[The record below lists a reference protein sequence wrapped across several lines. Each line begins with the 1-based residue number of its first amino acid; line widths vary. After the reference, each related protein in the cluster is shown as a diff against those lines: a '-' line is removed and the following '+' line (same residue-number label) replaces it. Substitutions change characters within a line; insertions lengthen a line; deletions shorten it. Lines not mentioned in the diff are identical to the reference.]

1 MYGRFTILL
10 LSCSAIFVGSIVNN
24 LHDQDNL
31 DSIDSMGRENQK
43 LQTHVFRERLPGL
56 SSRTDIIKQGRVHQD
71 LSHEVIFAIKQKNM
85 DELRS
90 ILHDVSDPSSL
101 NYGQHMTLEEVT
113 DLTSN
118 PEARDVVVSYLN
130 FIGAS
135 IKSITLGGEY
145 ITASASIAI
154 WESMFKTE
162 FYTFHQTHI
171 GNRVGKVVRAEK
183 YSIPRE
189 LDLHLEAVL
198 NIVNLYQ
205 VSHGNLHP
213 MKSSHVVKEK
223 GVTMQDNPGTPEWL
237 EYHTITPYKLKLY
250 YNMSNNVR
258 GVNFSTQAVFA
269 SYNYYFSHADGV
281 AFRTMAG
288 LPRQSIKF
296 IKNAN
301 DTICR
306 VDSWRCFEG
315 NLDLQYIMAM
325 SPLSPT
331 TYWYTDLDFIDW
343 IVTVA
348 NIVNPPRVFSISY
361 GHIEDTVDVGSR
373 SIFTQQAMKL
383 GAMGVTI
390 LAATGDDGAN
400 RGEGSCRYAAN
411 FPTVHPYVTAVGG
424 TSVRENKIFCYHFI
438 ALVLITVLY

>member
-1 MYGRFTILL
+1 MFGRFITLL
-10 LSCSAIFVGSIVNN
+10 LSCTAIFVCSIVNS
-24 LHDQDNL
+24 LHDQNNL
-31 DSIDSMGRENQK
+31 DLIDGMGREKYK
-43 LQTHVFRERLPGL
+43 LHTHVFREHLPGL

-71 LSHEVIFAIKQKNM
+71 FSHEVIFAIKQKNM

-101 NYGQHMTLEEVT
+101 NYGQHMTREEVT

-135 IKSITLGGEY
+135 VKSITLGGEY
-145 ITASASIAI
+145 ITASASIAT

-198 NIVNLYQ
+198 NIVNMYQ

-213 MKSSHVVKEK
+213 MKSSQVAKGKEI
-223 GVTMQDNPGTPEWL
+223 TLQANPGTPEWL

-269 SYNYYFSHADGV
+269 GLNLYFSPTDGV

-288 LPRQSIKF
+288 LPQQSIKYT
-296 IKNAN
+296 KNAN
-301 DTICR
+301 DTVCR
-306 VDSWRCFEG
+306 MNSDRCGESS
-315 NLDLQYIMAM
+315 LDLQYIMAM

-331 TYWYTDLDFIDW
+331 MYWYTDLDFSDW
-343 IVTVA
+343 LVAMA
-348 NIVNPPRVFSISY
+348 NIGNPPRVLSMSY
-361 GHIEDTVDVGSR
+361 GHTEFSNDNGTR
-373 SIFTQQAMKL
+373 SAFNQQAIKF

-390 LAATGDDGAN
+390 FASSGDDGAN
-400 RGEGSCRYAAN
+400 DGSGTCGYAPN
-411 FPTVHPYVTAVGG
+411 FPSVNPYVTAVGG
-424 TSVRENKIFCYHFI
+424 TSVSENDFFFTILLHSY
-438 ALVLITVLY
+438 